1 LAQRCGATGTKVKL
15 DSWRARILIVLSFGL
30 YRLWARTL
38 RLQVEDPNGVVALVR
53 NQPVIFAIWHNRLLM
68 LPRVFD
74 PCFPTRQSYGL
85 ISASGDGDLIAAFIE
100 RSGYGTIRG
109 SSSRKGV
116 IALRQLVD
124 TLAADGNVLVTPD
137 GPRGP
142 VYQASQGVVFLAQ
155 KSGAPVV
162 PIHMEYSRCWRLKS
176 WDRFIV
182 PWPFAKLRAIF
193 GAPIIVPPIERAEQ
207 FEAEQL
213 RLQNAMMSLVEQP

>member
-1 LAQRCGATGTKVKL
+1 VKL
-15 DSWRARILIVLSFGL
+15 DSWPARLLIAVGFGL

-38 RLQVEDPNGVVALVR
+38 RLRIEDPHDVIAFVR
-53 NQPVIFAIWHNRLLM
+53 ERPVIFAIWHNRLLM

-74 PCFPTRQSYGL
+74 PTFQTRQSYGL
-85 ISASGDGDLIAAFIE
+85 ISASRDGDLIAIFIE

-124 TLAADGNVLVTPD
+124 MLASREGNVLVTPD

-142 VYQASQGVVFLAQ
+142 VYQVSQGIVFLAQ
-155 KSGAPVV
+155 KSGAPIV
-162 PIHMEYSRCWRLKS
+162 PIHMEYTSCWRMKS
-176 WDRFIV
+176 WDRFVV
-182 PWPFAKLRAIF
+182 PRPFSTLRAIF
-193 GAPIIVPPIERAEQ
+193 GAPIRIGPLEGAEQ